1 VKPPI
6 VSEGLWGHFCRMKT
20 NNQEKKKLVVLIV
33 DDNMRFVER
42 MITMLD
48 DITHIDYVNVANEY
62 QEACRSINSER
73 PDLVLLD
80 INLPGKNGIEV
91 LKKVK
96 ETDDQCKVIMLTN
109 HADDYYKQLCK
120 ELGAEFFLDKSHDF
134 ARVPAI
140 IRGMIA

>member
-1 VKPPI
+1 
-6 VSEGLWGHFCRMKT
+6 MKT
-20 NNQEKKKLVVLIV
+20 DDGGTKKLIVLIV

-42 MITMLD
+42 MINILD
-48 DITHIDYVNVANEY
+48 DINSIEYVNVANEY
-62 QEACRSINSER
+62 QEACRSINQEK

-96 ETDDQCKVIMLTN
+96 ETDQNCKVIMLTN
-109 HADDYYKQLCK
+109 HADEYYKQLCN
-120 ELGAEFFLDKSHDF
+120 ELGADYFLDKSHDF
-134 ARVPAI
+134 ARVPGI